1 MTGDIRYFVF
11 LPRDVKIEQLFAAA
25 EQNYTSHAK
34 INAIYK
40 IDYKVLLAKKLVP
53 YRSRPRKKKKKDRPE
68 ANYGF
73 GGSETES
80 CKIVMVHGCTS
91 SDNTSTSL

>member
-53 YRSRPRKKKKKDRPE
+53 YRSRPRKKKKR
-68 ANYGF
+68 
-73 GGSETES
+73 
-80 CKIVMVHGCTS
+80 IVLKQIMDSVVQKL
-91 SDNTSTSL
+91 SLVR